1 MVTYLLTLTSC
12 RSFSHLEEL
21 ASPALDNVT
30 SHKFKPSSRL
40 WREVPRL
47 AQVHSR
53 SAAGLDTENGFER
66 QGLVE
71 EVAPRDPTPHG
82 LRCSAAPPAAPPIGT
97 PLYVLYF
104 C

>member
-66 QGLVE
+66 QGLADETRVVLLQ
-71 EVAPRDPTPHG
+71 VAPLSPDTWTDMH
-82 LRCSAAPPAAPPIGT
+82 L
-97 PLYVLYF
+97 LYSMEASR
-104 C
+104 